1 MTTPSSGPKTARQAA
16 PSAAEAAPGVPG
28 PAAAARTLLRGRGAE
43 LVVKFNLVLVFL
55 VLCAVASVLAPE
67 FLTTRNLSNLLQQ
80 SALTG
85 IVAIGMTLVVLT
97 AGIDLSVGSVAAFGG
112 ITVALLMDHD
122 MNFVLAM
129 LISLAAGAAF
139 GALMGGLSAY
149 LTLPAF
155 MTTLAGLTAIRGLAY
170 MLSDGEPVRADQS
183 HTFRLIGGGF
193 IGTIPIAGLI
203 FLGITI
209 LAALVLRGT
218 TFGEYVYAVGSN
230 KEAARLSGL
239 PVRGVITA
247 VFAISGALA
256 ALAGVLLTSRLT
268 IGQPTAFNGLELDA
282 IAAVVLGGTNLFGGR
297 GGVLGTFVAVLL
309 LSVVRNLCNLMGL
322 DSFFQ
327 MVVTGLILVVALILN
342 VAIEKR
348 GSRA

>member
-1 MTTPSSGPKTARQAA
+1 MSTSTTVADPK
-16 PSAAEAAPGVPG
+16 SAPGDRSPR
-28 PAAAARTLLRGRGAE
+28 PPSPRWRGAD
-43 LVVKFNLVLVFL
+43 LIVRFNLVLVFL
-55 VLCAVASVLAPE
+55 ALCVVASLLAPE
-67 FLTTRNLSNLLQQ
+67 FLTVRNMSNLLQQ

-85 IVAIGMTLVVLT
+85 IVAVGMTLVILT

-112 ITVALLMDHD
+112 MTVALLIDHD
-122 MNFVLAM
+122 INFVLA
-129 LISLAAGAAF
+129 IVVSLAAGAAF

-149 LTLPAF
+149 LSLPAF
-155 MTTLAGLTAIRGLAY
+155 MTTLAGLTAIRGLTY
-170 MLSDGEPVRADQS
+170 LLTDGEPAGGEIPHAFQ
-183 HTFRLIGGGF
+183 LLGGGF
-193 IGTIPIAGLI
+193 VGYVPIVGLI
-203 FLGITI
+203 FVAVAV
-209 LAALVLRGT
+209 AAGLLLRGT
-218 TFGEYVYAVGSN
+218 TFGEYIYAVGSN

-247 VFAISGALA
+247 VFALSGALS

-297 GGVLGTFVAVLL
+297 GGVMGTFVAVLL
-309 LSVVRNLCNLMGL
+309 LSVLRNLCNLMGL
-322 DSFFQ
+322 GSFFQ

-342 VAIEKR
+342 MLIEKR

>member
-1 MTTPSSGPKTARQAA
+1 MTSRTPQPAPTGPA
-16 PSAAEAAPGVPG
+16 PVAAERG
-28 PAAAARTLLRGRGAE
+28 PASRRGTE
-43 LVVKFNLVLVFL
+43 LVVRFNLVIVFL
-55 VLCAVASVLAPE
+55 ALCVAATFLSPE
-67 FLTTRNLSNLLQQ
+67 FLTIRNLSNLLQQ

-85 IVAIGMTLVVLT
+85 IVAVGMTMVILT

-112 ITVALLMDHD
+112 MTVALLLDHD
-122 MNFVLAM
+122 MNMMLAIT
-129 LISLAAGAAF
+129 LSLAVGAAF

-149 LTLPAF
+149 LSLPSF
-155 MTTLAGLTAIRGLAY
+155 MTTLAGLTAIRGLTY
-170 MLSDGEPVRADQS
+170 LLTDGEPARAGSSQ
-183 HTFRLIGGGF
+183 TFQLIGGGF
-193 IGTIPIAGLI
+193 VGYVPIAGLVFI
-203 FLGITI
+203 GIAV
-209 LAALVLRGT
+209 LAGLVLRGT

-247 VFAISGALA
+247 VFAISGALS

-268 IGQPTAFNGLELDA
+268 IGQPTAFSGLELDA

-309 LSVVRNLCNLMGL
+309 LSVLRNLCNLMGL
-322 DSFFQ
+322 GSFFQ
-327 MVVTGLILVVALILN
+327 MVVTGLILVIALILN
-342 VAIEKR
+342 MAIEKR